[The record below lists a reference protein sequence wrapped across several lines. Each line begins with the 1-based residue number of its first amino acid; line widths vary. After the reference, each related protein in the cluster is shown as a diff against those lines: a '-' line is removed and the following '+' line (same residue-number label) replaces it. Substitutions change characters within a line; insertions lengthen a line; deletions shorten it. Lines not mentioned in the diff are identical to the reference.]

1 MDDILDQGDDREPS
15 PWPRRLAAIAA
26 LIGVAVAG
34 VVYLNRPHRQQ
45 HAVAIL
51 PATVTASPVPV
62 GSAGSGPP
70 MEPNGIAGRTLP
82 WASGLRLPVAGTQP
96 VWFSPASG
104 RSEPIGGLPDV
115 GTGYQFIR
123 IAGGWAVQANPAAAV
138 DCLNCPGPS
147 VPIWFLA
154 DGARSVT
161 RIGTANLVVP
171 SATPGAVWLTS
182 YPVGVNVNTAV
193 GVTREVRVTGAPM
206 GVQVR
211 LPSGYVIDQAT
222 DRGLLLA
229 SISPRLGTPVYT
241 LWDAATAQ
249 ASRTFAGVIA
259 ASPTEIAWTSRCA
272 PTCRVQVLNLATGR
286 HTVITL
292 PAAHSPASGA
302 FSPSGGFLALQV
314 SLANTGDDGALD
326 MQLEV
331 ASVASGRLTAV
342 PGTFVSSDALVGF
355 GWPARGDNLVAE
367 FMFTAKTQL
376 ASWQPGATRPAVAL
390 IRPGTQTTLSL
401 G

>member
-1 MDDILDQGDDREPS
+1 MDDILNQGGDREPS

-34 VVYLNRPHRQQ
+34 VVYLSRPHHQRVP
-45 HAVAIL
+45 VAT
-51 PATVTASPVPV
+51 PPTTASPAPVP
-62 GSAGSGPP
+62 G
-70 MEPNGIAGRTLP
+70 EPNGIVGRTLP
-82 WASGLRLPVAGTQP
+82 WASSLRLPVAGTQP

-115 GTGYQFIR
+115 SSGYQFIR
-123 IAGGWAVQANPAAAV
+123 IADGWAVQASPAASV
-138 DCLNCPGPS
+138 DCLICPRTPM
-147 VPIWFLA
+147 PIWFLA

-161 RIGTANLVVP
+161 RVGTANLVAP
-171 SATPGAVWLTS
+171 SATAGAVWLTS
-182 YPVGVNVNTAV
+182 YPGGVNLNTAAA
-193 GVTREVRVTGAPM
+193 TAREVRVTGAPM
-206 GVQVR
+206 GGQVE

-229 SISPRLGTPVYT
+229 PLTQPSGTPTYK
-241 LWDAATAQ
+241 LWDPAAPQ

-272 PTCRVQVLNLATGR
+272 KTCRVQVLDLATGR
-286 HTVITL
+286 QIVITL
-292 PAAHSPASGA
+292 PGASSASGGA

-314 SLANTGDDGALD
+314 SLASTGDDGALA

-331 ASVASGRLTAV
+331 ASVASGRLTVV

-355 GWPARGDNLVAE
+355 GWPTRGDSLVAE
-367 FMFTAKTQL
+367 FIFTTKTQL
-376 ASWQPGATRPAVAL
+376 ASWQPGATRPAVTV
-390 IRPGTQTTLSL
+390 IRPGTQASL
-401 G
+401 VLG